1 VRQDWEP
8 EDLIEV
14 WTLLEDDMKRLRNKS
29 GANRLGFAML
39 LKFFEVEARFP
50 EAAREVPAAA
60 VEYVAQQVKV
70 SADQWAVYD
79 WQGDRIKRHR
89 KEIREAFGFRANSE
103 EDQEKLAAWLTAELC
118 GVELSRDRLAEAV
131 VARCRND
138 HVEPPAPGQVRRLV
152 GKAMRD
158 FDAKFCGSTV
168 SRLTHA
174 TRSRL
179 EDLVAGGEEG
189 EEPAADRAS
198 AGGGRSFFTE
208 LKEDPGAPGLESLF
222 AEVTKLQRVR
232 ALELPA
238 DLFADVSEK
247 LVDAW
252 RARASKEYP
261 ANLARMKPPM
271 RLTLLAA
278 LSHVRHTEIT
288 DSLVELFI
296 QLVLKINTRAERKV
310 DKELTDELKRVRG
323 KEAMMLRVAEAS
335 LAQPSG
341 TVRQVIFPVVS
352 EKTLKALAAEAAAN
366 EAKYKARIRTVLRS
380 SYSAHWR
387 RMLKPLLGA
396 LTLKCNNT
404 AYRPVMDAIDLLERY
419 LDQPIAKAGA
429 FFDAAEKVPLEG
441 VVPDQWRAA
450 VVDDKGRVER
460 IPYELCVLVSLREA
474 LRRREIWVVGAGRW
488 RDPEEDL
495 PADFEENRDVHYDA
509 IQKPLDAK
517 VFITGLQKMHR
528 EAMDRLERA
537 LVEDTTGG
545 VKIVK
550 KNGEGWI
557 KVSPRPKQEEPENLV
572 AVKAEVQRRWG
583 TIDLLDILKYA
594 EFDTDFISEFTTV
607 ATRENLSRE
616 VLRRRLLLVLFG
628 LGTNM
633 GIKRVAVTGKHGESE
648 ATLRR
653 VRHLFVNRTNM
664 RSALV
669 KLVNA
674 TFAVR
679 DEGWWG
685 TGTACASDSRKF
697 GSWSSN
703 FMTEWHQRY
712 RGPGVMIYWHVERK
726 SVCIYSQIK
735 SCSASEVAA
744 MIEGVLRHCTDMEVD
759 RQYTDTH
766 GASIVGF
773 AFAHMLDFKL
783 MPRLKNIGR
792 ARLYRPAAGEDANWP
807 ALAPVLSGKTI
818 DWDLIAQQYD
828 QIVKYTTALRLGTA
842 EAEQVLRRF
851 TKGGG
856 PKHRTY
862 QAIEELGRVVRTAF
876 ICDYLADVEMRKEI
890 HEGLQVVENW
900 NSANS
905 DLYYGKD
912 GDLTGDDKE
921 SLEVSMLALHLLQS
935 SLVHVN
941 TLLMQQVL
949 AEPKWADL
957 LTEADRRAL
966 SPLWWTHVNP
976 YGRFELD
983 MNSRLDLHP
992 AVDHLRSADGPAAVG
1007 GRADRPR
1014 VEGARRPGPTGR

>member
-14 WTLLEDDMKRLRNKS
+14 WTLLEDDTKRLRNKS

-50 EAAREVPAAA
+50 ETAPEVPAAA
-60 VEYVAQQVKV
+60 VAYVAQQVKV
-70 SADQWAVYD
+70 PADQWADYD

-89 KEIREAFGFRANSE
+89 KEIRAAFDFRANTE
-103 EDQEKLAAWLTAELC
+103 EDQQSLAEWLTAELC
-118 GVELSRDRLAEAV
+118 GVEMSRDRLAEAV
-131 VARCRND
+131 VARCRNE
-138 HVEPPAPGQVRRLV
+138 HIEPPTPGQVRRLV
-152 GKAMRD
+152 GKAVRD
-158 FDAKFCGSTV
+158 FDARFCGRTV
-168 SRLTHA
+168 DRLSHA
-174 TRSRL
+174 TRSQL
-179 EDLVAGGEEG
+179 EDLLDPGEDEEEAGE
-189 EEPAADRAS
+189 AS
-198 AGGGRSFFTE
+198 SVGGGRSFFTE
-208 LKEDPGAPGLESLF
+208 LKADPGAPGLESLF
-222 AEVTKLQRVR
+222 AEVDKLQRIR
-232 ALELPA
+232 RLEMPA

-247 LVDAW
+247 QVDAW

-261 ANLARMKPPM
+261 ANMARMHPPM

-278 LSHVRHTEIT
+278 LCHVRHTEIT
-288 DSLVELFI
+288 DSLVELFT

-310 DKELTDELKRVRG
+310 DKELTDELKKVRG

-366 EAKYKARIRTVLRS
+366 EARYKARVRTVLRS
-380 SYSAHWR
+380 AYSSHWR
-387 RMLKPLLGA
+387 RMLTPLLRA

-404 AYRPVMDAIDLLERY
+404 AYRPVMDAIDLLQRY
-419 LDQPIAKAGA
+419 LEQPIAKEGA
-429 FFDAAEKVPLEG
+429 FFDAAETVPLDG

-460 IPYELCVLVSLREA
+460 IPYELCVLVSLRDA
-474 LRRREIWVVGAGRW
+474 LRRREIWVVGANRW
-488 RDPEEDL
+488 RNPEDDL
-495 PADFEENRDVHYDA
+495 PQDFEVNRDVHYDA
-509 IQKPLDAK
+509 IQKPQDPAE
-517 VFITGLQKMHR
+517 FIAALQKKHR
-528 EAMDRLERA
+528 EAMDRLEKA
-537 LVEDTTGG
+537 LVDNTAGG
-545 VKIVK
+545 VAIVK
-550 KNGEGWI
+550 RNGEGWI
-557 KVSPRPKQEEPENLV
+557 KVSPRPKQEEPENLT
-572 AVKAEVQRRWG
+572 AIKNEVQRRWG

-653 VRHLFVNRTNM
+653 VRHLFVNRGNM
-664 RSALV
+664 RAALV
-669 KLVNA
+669 RLVNA
-674 TFAVR
+674 TFAAR
-679 DEGWWG
+679 EEGWWG
-685 TGTACASDSRKF
+685 SGTACASDSRKF
-697 GSWSSN
+697 GAWSSN

-726 SVCIYSQIK
+726 SVCIYSQLK
-735 SCSASEVAA
+735 SCSASEVAS
-744 MIEGVLRHCTDMEVD
+744 MIEGVLRHCTEMVVD

-773 AFAHMLDFKL
+773 AFAHMLDFRL

-792 ARLYRPAAGEDANWP
+792 SRLYRPAAGEDKNWP

-851 TKGGG
+851 TKGG
-856 PKHRTY
+856 PKHPTY

-876 ICDYLADVEMRKEI
+876 ICDYLADPEMRKEI
-890 HEGLQVVENW
+890 GEGLQVVENW
-900 NSANS
+900 NSANA
-905 DLYYGKD
+905 DFFYGKD
-912 GDLTGDDKE
+912 GDLTGADKE
-921 SLEVSMLALHLLQS
+921 SQEVSMLALHLLQS

-983 MNSRLDLHP
+983 MTRRLDLGLV
-992 AVDHLRSADGPAAVG
+992 AATATASQEDPAA
-1007 GRADRPR
+1007 RAPA
-1014 VEGARRPGPTGR
+1014 G